1 MNKSLRMWK
10 SEMARKRRKVVKEI
24 REGLEERLYQRLRK
38 QKKKK

>member
-1 MNKSLRMWK
+1 MWK